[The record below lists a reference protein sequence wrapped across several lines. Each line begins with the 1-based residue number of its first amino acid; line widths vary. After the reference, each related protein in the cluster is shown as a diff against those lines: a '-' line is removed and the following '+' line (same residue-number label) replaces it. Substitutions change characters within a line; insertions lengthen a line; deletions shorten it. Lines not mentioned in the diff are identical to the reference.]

1 MEQVELIPSPAG
13 RRRAALVF
21 DRDSAY
27 WYARGYFDARASG
40 SEQSTHEVEQRW
52 RSAYAEGYE
61 CGIADYCR
69 MVHPEDEEPWPS
81 GNDASRP

>member
-1 MEQVELIPSPAG
+1 MTLEAG
-13 RRRAALVF
+13 RQRAALVF
-21 DRDSAY
+21 DRD
-27 WYARGYFDARASG
+27 
-40 SEQSTHEVEQRW
+40 
-52 RSAYAEGYE
+52 SAYAEGYE